1 MKARE
6 IMTASPIIAKPND
19 SLQEVAKKLRD
30 CNIGCLPI
38 VEDGKLVG
46 MVTDRDICI
55 RAVAQGL
62 NLDTPVKQIMSQNL
76 RSCSPDM
83 DIEEV
88 AGIME
93 GAQVRRLPVLSGN
106 NLVGIVSLGDIAA
119 RSENLSLCGRLLSQI
134 SQPIGPKCE
143 RKVA

>member
-1 MKARE
+1 MKVRE
-6 IMTASPIIAKPND
+6 IMTANPIIGRPTD

-30 CNIGCLPI
+30 CDVGSLPI

-62 NLDTPVKQIMSQNL
+62 NLDMPVEQIMTKNPKFCL
-76 RSCSPDM
+76 PDM
-83 DIEEV
+83 DIEEA

-93 GAQVRRLPVLSGN
+93 GAQVRRLPVLSSN
-106 NLVGIVSLGDIAA
+106 NLVGIVSLGDVAA

-134 SQPIGPKCE
+134 SRPIGPKCE
-143 RKVA
+143 RKAA

>member
-30 CNIGCLPI
+30 CNIGCLPV

-62 NLDTPVKQIMSQNL
+62 NLDIPVKQIMSKNS

-93 GAQVRRLPVLSGN
+93 GAQVRRLPVLSNN
-106 NLVGIVSLGDIAA
+106 NLVGIISLGDIAA

-134 SQPIGPKCE
+134 SQPIGPQCE